1 MRVSVSR
8 LQKITNQSFDALEL
22 ARRYTLAGLEVE
34 EVIPAAPQFSG
45 VVVAEVLTLEKH
57 PDADK
62 LRIATV
68 NYGGAENLQIV
79 CGAPNVAVGVKVP
92 LATIGAVLPGEIKIK
107 KSKLR
112 GVESSGMLCSARELG
127 ISEDHSGLLI
137 LPADAEIGADIRA
150 YLDLDDQIIDIDLT
164 PNRADCFSERGLARE
179 ACVLYG
185 TCAPDALFNADLAS
199 EKIPATSD
207 STVEIKNT
215 APAAAPIYLA
225 RVIDGVD
232 NGKTSPIWLQE
243 ALRRFGVRAH
253 DPLVDVTNFVMMSF
267 GTPMHAFDAAEI
279 TGAINIRYA
288 QEGEKITLINGSVA
302 DLNADDLL
310 IADEEKPLAIAGVM
324 GGIHSGCSEKTSRV
338 VLESAWFNPDAVIGK
353 ARKFS
358 LSSDAAQRFERGVDF
373 QMQTAAIELA
383 TKLIVE
389 ICGGSAGKIAEF
401 RAPEHLPQRK
411 AIELPQEKIAKLVGR
426 EYDWKF
432 VEEKLA
438 ALGFKQDGNKFLPP
452 SWRFDCEI
460 YQDLIEEIVRLGG
473 YDNIP
478 DALPIIEYQKDQN
491 TAAQEG
497 ISRQRLTADKLR
509 ALGFSEAI
517 CYSFISRTEH
527 SAFFGDAKT
536 VNLLNP
542 IAEDKSEM
550 RLSLIPSLVS
560 TVIYNRNRK
569 QNNVKLFEIGNCFL
583 PRGEKAVDCEQ
594 VCRVSAVI
602 SGLAAPEQ
610 WAEKSRDADFFDIKA
625 VAETLI
631 PNAKYQR
638 SDAPYLHPGQSADI
652 LLDGKK
658 VGVVGTLHPEILN
671 KLGGKGGKIFVFEA
685 DIAAVA
691 GLDLPE
697 ISAIS
702 KFPAVRRDIALVVDE
717 QIAVEDLIAA
727 IRSLQFETAL
737 LSEVFCFD
745 VFAGKDLAAGKKSVA
760 LAIVLQNQER
770 TLQDEEVEAVI
781 SKILEKLAS
790 EFAAVLR

>member
-34 EVIPAAPQFSG
+34 EVIPAAPKFSG

-92 LATIGAVLPGEIKIK
+92 LATIGAILPGEIKIK

-185 TCAPDALFNADLAS
+185 TSAPDALFNADLAS
-199 EKIPATSD
+199 LTVAATSD
-207 STVEIKNT
+207 LAVEIKNT

-225 RVIDGVD
+225 RVIDAVD
-232 NGKTSPIWLQE
+232 NSKTSPIWLQE

-279 TGAINIRYA
+279 AGAINIRYA
-288 QEGEKITLINGSVA
+288 NEGEKITLINGSVA
-302 DLNADDLL
+302 ELNADDLL

-324 GGIHSGCSEKTSRV
+324 GGIHSGCGEKTSRV

-373 QMQTAAIELA
+373 QMQAAAIELA

-389 ICGGSAGKIAEF
+389 ICGGKAGKISEF

-411 AIELPQEKIAKLVGR
+411 QIELPQEKIAKLVGR
-426 EYDWKF
+426 EYDWQF

-438 ALGFKQDGNKFLPP
+438 ALGFKQEGNKFLPP

-478 DALPIIEYQKDQN
+478 DALPIVAYQKDQN
-491 TAAQEG
+491 TVAQES
-497 ISRQRLTADKLR
+497 INRQRLTADKLR

-527 SAFFGDAKT
+527 SAFFGDNKT

-569 QNNVKLFEIGNCFL
+569 QNNIKLFEIGNCFL

-594 VCRVSAVI
+594 VCRVAAVI

-610 WAEKSRDADFFDIKA
+610 WSEKARDADFFDIKA

-638 SDAPYLHPGQSADI
+638 SDAPYLHPGQAADI

-658 VGVVGTLHPEILN
+658 VGVIGTLHPEILN

-685 DIAAVA
+685 DIAAVR
-691 GLDLPE
+691 GLNLPE
-697 ISAIS
+697 ISTIS

-717 QIAVEDLIAA
+717 QVAVEDLITA
-727 IRSLQFETAL
+727 IRALQFDIAQ

-745 VFAGKDLAAGKKSVA
+745 VFAGKDLVLGKKSVA

-781 SKILEKLAS
+781 GKILEKLAS